1 MRKIGFIGAYDK
13 MDMMINVAKV
23 LTECGKKVLVIDST
37 ISQKARYIVPA
48 LESTPAYITEFEQFD
63 VAIGFRNLN
72 QIKQY
77 SFVEEDRELPYDI
90 ALVDID
96 NPYNMPAFE
105 LEENERHFFVTS
117 FDLYSLKRGIEILAA
132 MPIPLKLTKILN
144 SKNMLKE
151 ENDYLDYLSSHLQV
165 GWEREKVYFQLENGD
180 YTVITENQRVNKIK
194 FKKLSTQYKD
204 SIEYISALIC
214 DKEIAESHIRKVI
227 REIEKRG

>member
-13 MDMMINVAKV
+13 IDMIVNVAKV
-23 LTECGKKVLVIDST
+23 LTECGKKVLVVDST
-37 ISQKARYIVPA
+37 LTQKARYIVPTM
-48 LESTPAYITEFEQFD
+48 ESSPSYITEFEEID
-63 VAIGFRNLN
+63 VAVGFKNLS

-77 SFVEEDRELPYDI
+77 SYVEQGRELPYDI
-90 ALVDID
+90 ALIDID
-96 NPYNMPAFE
+96 NPYNIPGFE
-105 LEENERHFFVTS
+105 LDEAEKNFFVTS
-117 FDLYSLKRGIEILAA
+117 FDAYSLKRGLEILGA
-132 MPIPLKLTKILN
+132 MPIPLKMTKILL

-151 ENDYLDYLSSHLQV
+151 ENEYLDHLSSNLKV
-165 GWEREKVYFQLENGD
+165 IWERERVYFLLENGD

-214 DKEIAESHIRKVI
+214 EKDIPESQIRKVI